1 MLMISNPLTGDAG
14 SNPIVLILF
23 IVCAVII
30 VGCLIWAFFL
40 NRKNSNVQTT
50 VITVTDN
57 ENDEN
62 EPNIVEEI
70 NSPESSEE
78 N

>member
-14 SNPIVLILF
+14 INPIVIILF

-57 ENDEN
+57 ENDEY

-70 NSPESSEE
+70 IDPADSEE

>member
-14 SNPIVLILF
+14 INPIVLILF

-30 VGCLIWAFFL
+30 IGCLIWAFFL

>member
-1 MLMISNPLTGDAG
+1 MLMISNPLTGDTG
-14 SNPIVLILF
+14 INPIVLVLF
-23 IVCAVII
+23 IVCAIII

-57 ENDEN
+57 ENDEA

-70 NSPESSEE
+70 DNTDTSE
-78 N
+78 NN

>member
-14 SNPIVLILF
+14 INPIVLILF
-23 IVCAVII
+23 IVCAIII

>member
-14 SNPIVLILF
+14 INPIVLVLF

-30 VGCLIWAFFL
+30 VGCLVWAFFL
-40 NRKNSNVQTT
+40 NRKNSNVETT
-50 VITVTDN
+50 VITITDD
-57 ENDEN
+57 EAIEN

-70 NSPESSEE
+70 ENPEE
-78 N
+78 

>member
-1 MLMISNPLTGDAG
+1 MISNPLTGDAG
-14 SNPIVLILF
+14 INPIVLILF

-62 EPNIVEEI
+62 EPNIVEKI
-70 NSPESSEE
+70 NSPESPEE

>member
-14 SNPIVLILF
+14 INPIVLVLF

-30 VGCLIWAFFL
+30 VGCLVWAFFL
-40 NRKNSNVQTT
+40 NRKNSNVNTT
-50 VITVTDN
+50 VITITDD
-57 ENDEN
+57 EVFEN

-70 NSPESSEE
+70 ENPEQPEE
-78 N
+78 S

>member
-14 SNPIVLILF
+14 INPIVLILF

>member
-1 MLMISNPLTGDAG
+1 MICYPLTGDAG
-14 SNPIVLILF
+14 INPIVLILF

>member
-1 MLMISNPLTGDAG
+1 MISNPLTGDAG
-14 SNPIVLILF
+14 INPIVLILF